1 MDEYSITRE
10 YYWTE
15 MEYNKDKRNDDRYL
29 DIYDD
34 MEWWYLYQLDREDE
48 YEEYRKAE
56 RIYK

>member
-34 MEWWYLYQLDREDE
+34 MEWWYLYQLGREDE
-48 YEEYRKAE
+48 YEER
-56 RIYK
+56 R

>member
-1 MDEYSITRE
+1 MDEYSITHE

-34 MEWWYLYQLDREDE
+34 MEWWYLYQLGREDE

>member
-1 MDEYSITRE
+1 MDEYSITHE

-34 MEWWYLYQLDREDE
+34 MEWWYLYQLGREDE
-48 YEEYRKAE
+48 YEER
-56 RIYK
+56 R

>member
-1 MDEYSITRE
+1 MNEYSITQE

-15 MEYNKDKRNDDRYL
+15 MEYNKDKRNYDKYL

-34 MEWWYLYQLDREDE
+34 MEWWYLYQLGREDE